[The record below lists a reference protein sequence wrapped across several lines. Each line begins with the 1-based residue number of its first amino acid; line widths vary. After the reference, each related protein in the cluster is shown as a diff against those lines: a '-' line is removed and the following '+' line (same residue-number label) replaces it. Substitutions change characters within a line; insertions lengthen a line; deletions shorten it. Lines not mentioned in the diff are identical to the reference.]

1 MRLEGLAPRAAAKR
15 AETEEVVRVDVGSG
29 LDASAATELAARE
42 ASSGRKLEIVDD
54 GRRPIS
60 QYAGIAAELPPS
72 MLWVR
77 LAVRA
82 AQAGRGEQ
90 RRAVDLSS

>member
-1 MRLEGLAPRAAAKR
+1 M
-15 AETEEVVRVDVGSG
+15 DVGSG
-29 LDASAATELAARE
+29 LDAAAATELATERQA
-42 ASSGRKLEIVDD
+42 SGRRRLEIVDD
-54 GRRPIS
+54 GRRPVS
-60 QYAGIAAELPPS
+60 QYAGVGVELPPS

-90 RRAVDLSS
+90 RRALDLSS